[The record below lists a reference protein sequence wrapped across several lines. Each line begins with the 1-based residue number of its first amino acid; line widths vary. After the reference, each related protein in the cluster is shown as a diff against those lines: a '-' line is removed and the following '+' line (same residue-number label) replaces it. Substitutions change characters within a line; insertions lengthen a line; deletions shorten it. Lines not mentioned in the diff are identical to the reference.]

1 VITII
6 VSLAIRVTPMGA
18 GDFGAQTLAQH
29 VYASIREQLI
39 SGALSPGEKLSLR
52 YVGEWLGVSMTPVRE
67 AVSKLVS
74 DQALEVLPNRAV
86 RVPVLSL
93 ARFRELTLIRLAIEG
108 FAAERAAAM
117 RSAKQLAAMRR
128 HDAAY
133 RRQCGR
139 RNPNVEAAVRANQ
152 ALHFA
157 VYAAAGLPSLLP
169 IIQGLWL
176 RIGPVLKLDLTAR
189 RDLLHPG
196 GAERCHAQLVA
207 AIDAMDSA
215 AARAAMEADIGAA
228 AAFIEAHGVLS
239 TAPSTGR

>member
-1 VITII
+1 LTGNKKVGESDRGT
-6 VSLAIRVTPMGA
+6 
-18 GDFGAQTLAQH
+18 QTLAQH
-29 VYASIREQLI
+29 VYASIRERLI

-52 YVGEWLGVSMTPVRE
+52 SIGDWLGVSMMPVRE

-74 DQALEVLPNRAV
+74 DRALEVLPNRAV

-93 ARFRELTLIRLAIEG
+93 PAFRELTQIRLAIEG

-117 RSAKQLAAMRR
+117 RSAKQLAAMQR

-139 RNPNVEAAVRANQ
+139 PNPNVGAAVRANQ

-157 VYAAAGLPSLLP
+157 VYEAAGLPSLIP

-176 RIGPVLKLDLTAR
+176 RIGPVLNLDLRAR
-189 RDLLHPG
+189 RDLLRPG
-196 GAERCHAQLVA
+196 GAEQCHAQLVT
-207 AIDAMDSA
+207 AIEARDAT
-215 AARAAMEADIGAA
+215 AARAALEADISAA
-228 AAFIEAHGVLS
+228 AAFIEAHRLLPDGS
-239 TAPSTGR
+239 SARPERR